1 MEVELRIWNV
11 IEIDVEE
18 IYRIY
23 IEVIKKKCFICY
35 GVEDV
40 FVWVV
45 RQEKVKYLFFIVVNE
60 IIVVEI
66 VQSRRVVG
74 FGYLIVDIGVDFDE
88 IVDGK
93 VMQIRGF
100 FVDFDCGVKGVGIV
114 LVKEFE
120 NRVKEFGVV
129 CVKVNF
135 FLNVVEFYKKCG
147 FFVFDIMCYQI
158 LEQFCL

>member
-66 VQSRRVVG
+66 VQS
-74 FGYLIVDIGVDFDE
+74 
-88 IVDGK
+88 
-93 VMQIRGF
+93 
-100 FVDFDCGVKGVGIV
+100 
-114 LVKEFE
+114 
-120 NRVKEFGVV
+120 
-129 CVKVNF
+129 
-135 FLNVVEFYKKCG
+135 
-147 FFVFDIMCYQI
+147 
-158 LEQFCL
+158 